1 MMSFVVRRL
10 FQTVPVILGVTLVT
24 FLLTQILPG
33 DLADVL
39 LGPAATEE
47 SRQQL
52 RAALGLDRSLLVQY
66 ATYMSHLLSG
76 DLGQSLVFAQ
86 PVATVLASRLANTAL
101 LAVSAIILASAV
113 GIAIGTF
120 VALKPESFRDYGLTT
135 AVLFLNSMPPF
146 WLGLILIL
154 VFGLELRW
162 LPVSGMDSAVGG
174 GGLGDLAAHMVLPT
188 LTLAAW
194 SLAVIARMTRSTL
207 LDVINSDFVR
217 TARSRGLSEARVI
230 LRHALPNAMPPVITV
245 IGLQA
250 GFLLSGAVLTETV
263 FSWPGIGLAMYQGI
277 SARDIPFIQ
286 GGILL
291 LALMFVLVNFLVD
304 ALYAYVNPK
313 IELQ

>member
-1 MMSFVVRRL
+1 MIAFVIRRL
-10 FQTVPVILGVTLVT
+10 IQTIPVIVGVTLVT
-24 FLLTQILPG
+24 FLLTRILPG

-39 LGPAATEE
+39 LGPTASEE
-47 SRQQL
+47 ARQQL
-52 RAALGLDRSLLVQY
+52 RIAMGLDRPLVVQY
-66 ATYMSHLLSG
+66 GSYLLQLLHG
-76 DLGQSLVFAQ
+76 ELGQSLVFAQ
-86 PVATVLASRLANTAL
+86 PVAIVLGARLANTAL
-101 LAVSAIILASAV
+101 LAVSAIVLASAA
-113 GIAIGTF
+113 GIAIGTW
-120 VALKPESFRDYGLTT
+120 VALKPGSARDHTLSA

-154 VFGLELRW
+154 AFALELRW
-162 LPVSGMDSAVGG
+162 LPASGMGSAIGG
-174 GGLGDLAAHMVLPT
+174 GGIGDLAAHMILPT

-194 SLAVIARMTRSTL
+194 SLAVITRMTRSAL
-207 LDVINSDFVR
+207 LDVIDGDFIR
-217 TARSRGLSEARVI
+217 TARSRGLSEARII

-245 IGLQA
+245 IGLQT

-291 LALMFVLVNFLVD
+291 LALIFVLVNVAVD

>member
-1 MMSFVVRRL
+1 MIAFTVRRL
-10 FQTVPVILGVTLVT
+10 FQTIPVVLGVTLVT

-39 LGPAATEE
+39 LGPTATEE
-47 SRQQL
+47 ARRQL
-52 RAALGLDRSLLVQY
+52 RAAMGLDRSLVVQY
-66 ATYMSHLLSG
+66 GTYMWHLLHG

-86 PVATVLASRLANTAL
+86 PVGAVLANRLANTAV
-101 LAVSAIILASAV
+101 LAVAAIVISSV
-113 GIAIGTF
+113 GGIAIGTW
-120 VALKPESFRDYGLTT
+120 VALKPGSLRDHSLSTS
-135 AVLFLNSMPPF
+135 VLFLNAMPPF

-162 LPVSGMDSAVGG
+162 LPTSGMTSAIDGG
-174 GGLGDLAAHMVLPT
+174 GALDLAAHMVLPT

-194 SLAVIARMTRSTL
+194 SMAVITRMTRSAL
-207 LDVINSDFVR
+207 LDVIDGDFIR
-217 TARSRGLSEARVI
+217 TARSRGLGEARII
-230 LRHALPNAMPPVITV
+230 LRHALPNALPPIITV

-263 FSWPGIGLAMYQGI
+263 FSWPGIGLALYQGI
-277 SARDIPFIQ
+277 AARDLPFIQ

-291 LALMFVLVNFLVD
+291 LALIFVVINFAVD

>member
-120 VALKPESFRDYGLTT
+120 VALKPDSFRDYGLTT

-194 SLAVIARMTRSTL
+194 SLAVIARMTRSAL

-230 LRHALPNAMPPVITV
+230 LRHTLPNAMPPVITV

-263 FSWPGIGLAMYQGI
+263 FSWPGVGLAMYQGI

>member
-1 MMSFVVRRL
+1 MIAFVIRRL
-10 FQTVPVILGVTLVT
+10 IQTIPVIVGVTLVT
-24 FLLTQILPG
+24 FLLTRILPG

-39 LGPAATEE
+39 LGPTASEE
-47 SRQQL
+47 ARQQL
-52 RAALGLDRSLLVQY
+52 RIAMGLDRSLLVQY
-66 ATYMSHLLSG
+66 GDYMLQLLHG

-86 PVATVLASRLANTAL
+86 PVGQVLAARLANTAL
-101 LAVSAIILASAV
+101 LAVSALVLSSV
-113 GIAIGTF
+113 LGIAIGTW
-120 VALKPESFRDYGLTT
+120 VALKPGSARDL
-135 AVLFLNSMPPF
+135 ALSVSVLFLNAMPPF

-154 VFGLELRW
+154 AFALQLRW
-162 LPVSGMDSAVGG
+162 LPASGMSSAVGG
-174 GGLGDLAAHMVLPT
+174 GGIVDLVAHMILPT
-188 LTLAAW
+188 LTLTAW
-194 SLAVIARMTRSTL
+194 SLAIITRMTRSAL
-207 LDVINSDFVR
+207 LDVIDSDFIR
-217 TARSRGLSEARVI
+217 TARSRGLSESRII
-230 LRHALPNAMPPVITV
+230 LRHALPNAMPPIITV

-291 LALMFVLVNFLVD
+291 LALIFVLVNFVVD

>member
-1 MMSFVVRRL
+1 MIAFVTRRL
-10 FQTVPVILGVTLVT
+10 FQIVPVIFGVTLVT

-39 LGPAATEE
+39 LGPTASEE
-47 SRQQL
+47 ARQQL
-52 RAALGLDRSLLVQY
+52 RAAMGLDRSLLVQY
-66 ATYMSHLLSG
+66 ASYMGHLLRG

-86 PVATVLASRLANTAL
+86 PVATVLASRIANTAL
-101 LAVSAIILASAV
+101 LAVSAIVLASTA
-113 GIAIGTF
+113 GIAIGTW
-120 VALKPESFRDYGLTT
+120 VALKPGSLRDHSLS
-135 AVLFLNSMPPF
+135 ASVLFLNSMPPF

-162 LPVSGMDSAVGG
+162 LPTSGMGAAIGG
-174 GGLGDLAAHMVLPT
+174 GGPGDLIVHMVLPT

-194 SLAVIARMTRSTL
+194 SLAVITRMTRSAL
-207 LDVINSDFVR
+207 LDVIDGDFIR

-291 LALMFVLVNFLVD
+291 LALIFVLVNFLVD

>member
-1 MMSFVVRRL
+1 MIAFVVRRL
-10 FQTVPVILGVTLVT
+10 IQTIPVILGVTLVT

-39 LGPAATEE
+39 LGPTASEE
-47 SRQQL
+47 ARQQL
-52 RAALGLDRSLLVQY
+52 RAAMGLDRSPLVQY
-66 ATYMSHLLSG
+66 ITYLRHLLSG

-86 PVATVLASRLANTAL
+86 PVATVLVGRLANTAL
-101 LAVSAIILASAV
+101 LAIAAIVIASAG
-113 GIAIGTF
+113 GIAIGTW
-120 VALKPESFRDYGLTT
+120 VALKPGSVRDHGLSVS
-135 AVLFLNSMPPF
+135 VLFLNSMPPF
-146 WLGLILIL
+146 WLGLVLIL

-162 LPVSGMDSAVGG
+162 LPASGMSAAVGG

-194 SLAVIARMTRSTL
+194 SLAVITRMTRSSL
-207 LDVINSDFVR
+207 LDVIDGDFIR
-217 TARSRGLSEARVI
+217 TARSRGLSESRIIV
-230 LRHALPNAMPPVITV
+230 RHALPNAMPPVITV

-277 SARDIPFIQ
+277 AQRDIPFIQ

-291 LALMFVLVNFLVD
+291 LALIFVLVNFAVD

>member
-1 MMSFVVRRL
+1 MIAFVIRRL

-24 FLLTQILPG
+24 FLLTRILPG

-39 LGPAATEE
+39 LGPAASEE
-47 SRQQL
+47 ARQQL
-52 RAALGLDRSLLVQY
+52 RAAMGLDRSLLEQY
-66 ATYMSHLLSG
+66 VSYMSHLMRG
-76 DLGQSLVFAQ
+76 ELGQSLVFAQ

-101 LAVSAIILASAV
+101 LAVSAIVLASTA
-113 GIAIGTF
+113 GIAIGTW
-120 VALKPESFRDYGLTT
+120 VALKPGSLRDHGLS
-135 AVLFLNSMPPF
+135 ASVLFLNSMPPF

-162 LPVSGMDSAVGG
+162 LPTSGMSAAIGG
-174 GGLGDLAAHMVLPT
+174 GGPVDLAAHMVLPT

-194 SLAVIARMTRSTL
+194 SLAVITRMTRSAL
-207 LDVINSDFVR
+207 LDVVDGDFIR

-230 LRHALPNAMPPVITV
+230 LRHALPNAMPPIITV

-291 LALMFVLVNFLVD
+291 LALIFVLVNFLVD

>member
-1 MMSFVVRRL
+1 MITFVIRRL
-10 FQTVPVILGVTLVT
+10 LQTIPVIFGVTLVT
-24 FLLTQILPG
+24 FFLTQVLPG

-66 ATYMSHLLSG
+66 GTYMLHLLRG

-101 LAVSAIILASAV
+101 LAVSAIILASVV

-120 VALKPESFRDYGLTT
+120 VALKPGSARDHSLSTS
-135 AVLFLNSMPPF
+135 VLFLNSMPPF

-162 LPVSGMDSAVGG
+162 LPVSGMGSIRG
-174 GGLGDLAAHMVLPT
+174 GGLADLVAHMVLPT
-188 LTLAAW
+188 VTLAAW
-194 SLAVIARMTRSTL
+194 SLAVIARMTRSAL
-207 LDVINSDFVR
+207 LDIINSDFIR

-291 LALMFVLVNFLVD
+291 LALIFVLVNFAVD

-313 IELQ
+313 IKLQ

>member
-1 MMSFVVRRL
+1 MIAFVVRRL
-10 FQTVPVILGVTLVT
+10 IQTIPVIVGVTLVT
-24 FLLTQILPG
+24 FLLTRILPG

-39 LGPAATEE
+39 LGPAASEE
-47 SRQQL
+47 ARQQL
-52 RAALGLDRSLLVQY
+52 RTAMGLDRSLAVQY
-66 ATYMSHLLSG
+66 GSYLLQLMHG

-86 PVATVLASRLANTAL
+86 PVGTVLAARLANTAL
-101 LAVSAIILASAV
+101 LAVSAIVLASGL
-113 GIAIGTF
+113 GIAIGTW
-120 VALKPESFRDYGLTT
+120 VALKPGSPRDHTLS
-135 AVLFLNSMPPF
+135 ASVLFLNSMPPF

-154 VFGLELRW
+154 AFALELRW
-162 LPVSGMDSAVGG
+162 LPASGMGSAVGG
-174 GGLGDLAAHMVLPT
+174 GGIGDLLAHMILPT
-188 LTLAAW
+188 VTLAAW
-194 SLAVIARMTRSTL
+194 SLAVITRMTRSAL
-207 LDVINSDFVR
+207 LDVIDGDFIR
-217 TARSRGLSEARVI
+217 TARSRGLSEARII

-245 IGLQA
+245 IGLQT

-291 LALMFVLVNFLVD
+291 LALIFVIVNFAVD

>member
-1 MMSFVVRRL
+1 MIAFVIRRL
-10 FQTVPVILGVTLVT
+10 IQTIPVIVGVTLVT
-24 FLLTQILPG
+24 FLLTRILPG

-39 LGPAATEE
+39 LGPAASEE
-47 SRQQL
+47 ARQQL
-52 RAALGLDRSLLVQY
+52 RTAMGLDRSLLVQY
-66 ATYMSHLLSG
+66 GNYLMQLVHG

-86 PVATVLASRLANTAL
+86 PVSQVLAARLANTAL
-101 LAVSAIILASAV
+101 LAVSAIVLSSV
-113 GIAIGTF
+113 LGIAIGTW
-120 VALKPESFRDYGLTT
+120 VALKPGSPRDHALSIS
-135 AVLFLNSMPPF
+135 VLFLNSMPPF

-154 VFGLELRW
+154 AFALELRW
-162 LPVSGMDSAVGG
+162 LPASGMSSAVGG
-174 GGLGDLAAHMVLPT
+174 GGIGDLAAHMILPT

-194 SLAVIARMTRSTL
+194 SLAIITRMTRSAL
-207 LDVINSDFVR
+207 LDVIDSDFIR
-217 TARSRGLSEARVI
+217 TARSRGLSETRII
-230 LRHALPNAMPPVITV
+230 LRHALPNAMPPIITV

-291 LALMFVLVNFLVD
+291 LALIFVLVNFAVD

>member
-1 MMSFVVRRL
+1 MMAFLARRL
-10 FQTVPVILGVTLVT
+10 LQAIPVILGVTLVA
-24 FLLTQILPG
+24 FLMTRILPG

-39 LGPAATEE
+39 LGPTASDET
-47 SRQQL
+47 RQQL
-52 RAALGLDRSLLVQY
+52 REALGLDRSLVAQY
-66 ATYMSHLLSG
+66 ASYLGQLLRG
-76 DLGQSLVFAQ
+76 DLGHSLVFAQ
-86 PVATVLASRLANTAL
+86 PVASVLAVRLGNTAL
-101 LAVSAIILASAV
+101 LAGAAIVVASV
-113 GIAIGTF
+113 LGVAIGTW
-120 VALKPESFRDYGLTT
+120 VALKPDSPRDYGLTT

-154 VFGLELRW
+154 IFGLELRW
-162 LPVSGMDSAVGG
+162 LPVSGRSSAIGG
-174 GGLGDLAAHMVLPT
+174 GGPADVAAHLVLPT

-194 SLAVIARMTRSTL
+194 SLAVIARMTRSAL
-207 LDVINSDFVR
+207 LDVINSDFIR

-230 LRHALPNAMPPVITV
+230 LRHALPNALPPVITV

-277 SARDIPFIQ
+277 AARDIPFIQ

-291 LALMFVLVNFLVD
+291 LALIFVLINVAVD

-313 IELQ
+313 IRLP

>member
-1 MMSFVVRRL
+1 MIGFVIRRL
-10 FQTVPVILGVTLVT
+10 FQTIPVIFGVTLVT
-24 FLLTQILPG
+24 FLLTRILPG

-39 LGPAATEE
+39 LGPTASEE
-47 SRQQL
+47 TRQQL
-52 RAALGLDRSLLVQY
+52 RVAMGLDRSLLVQY
-66 ATYMSHLLSG
+66 ANYMGHLLRG

-86 PVATVLASRLANTAL
+86 PVATMLASRLANTAL
-101 LAVSAIILASAV
+101 LAVSAIVLASVA
-113 GIAIGTF
+113 GIAIGTW
-120 VALKPESFRDYGLTT
+120 VALKPGSLRDHSLSTS
-135 AVLFLNSMPPF
+135 VLFLKSMPPF

-162 LPVSGMDSAVGG
+162 LPTSGMSSAIGG
-174 GGLGDLAAHMVLPT
+174 GGPGDLVAHMVLPT

-194 SLAVIARMTRSTL
+194 SLAVITRMTRSAL
-207 LDVINSDFVR
+207 LDVIDGDFIR
-217 TARSRGLSEARVI
+217 TARSRGLSETRVI
-230 LRHALPNAMPPVITV
+230 LRHALPNAMPSVITV

-291 LALMFVLVNFLVD
+291 LALIFVLVNFVVD

-313 IELQ
+313 IELK

>member
-1 MMSFVVRRL
+1 MIAFVIRRL
-10 FQTVPVILGVTLVT
+10 IQTIPVIIGVTLVT
-24 FLLTQILPG
+24 FLLTRILPG

-39 LGPAATEE
+39 LGPTASEE
-47 SRQQL
+47 ARQQL
-52 RAALGLDRSLLVQY
+52 RIAMGLDRSLLVQY
-66 ATYMSHLLSG
+66 GDYMLQLLRG

-86 PVATVLASRLANTAL
+86 PVGQVLAARLANTAL
-101 LAVSAIILASAV
+101 LAVSALVLSSV
-113 GIAIGTF
+113 LGIAIGTW
-120 VALKPESFRDYGLTT
+120 VALKPGSARDHALGVS
-135 AVLFLNSMPPF
+135 VLFLNAMPPF

-154 VFGLELRW
+154 AFALQLRW
-162 LPVSGMDSAVGG
+162 LPASGMSSAVGG
-174 GGLGDLAAHMVLPT
+174 GGIVDLVAHMILPT
-188 LTLAAW
+188 LTLTAW
-194 SLAVIARMTRSTL
+194 SLAIITRMTRSAL
-207 LDVINSDFVR
+207 LDVIDSDFIR
-217 TARSRGLSEARVI
+217 TARSRGLSESRII
-230 LRHALPNAMPPVITV
+230 LRHALPNAMPPIITV

-291 LALMFVLVNFLVD
+291 LALIFVLVNFVVD

>member
-1 MMSFVVRRL
+1 LIQMI
-10 FQTVPVILGVTLVT
+10 PVIVGVTLVT
-24 FLLTQILPG
+24 FLLTRILPG

-39 LGPAATEE
+39 LGPTASEE
-47 SRQQL
+47 ARQQL
-52 RAALGLDRSLLVQY
+52 RTAMGLDRSLLVQY
-66 ATYMSHLLSG
+66 GSYLMQLLHG

-86 PVATVLASRLANTAL
+86 PVGQVLTARLANTAL
-101 LAVSAIILASAV
+101 LAVSAIVLSSV
-113 GIAIGTF
+113 LGIAIGTW
-120 VALKPESFRDYGLTT
+120 VALKPGSPRDHALSVS
-135 AVLFLNSMPPF
+135 VLFLNSMPPF

-154 VFGLELRW
+154 AFALQLRW
-162 LPVSGMDSAVGG
+162 LPASGMNSAVGG
-174 GGLGDLAAHMVLPT
+174 GGIGDLAVHMILPT
-188 LTLAAW
+188 LTLSAW
-194 SLAVIARMTRSTL
+194 SLAIITRMTRSAL
-207 LDVINSDFVR
+207 LDVIDSDFIR
-217 TARSRGLSEARVI
+217 TARSRGLSETRII
-230 LRHALPNAMPPVITV
+230 LRHALPNAMPPIITV

-291 LALMFVLVNFLVD
+291 LALIFVLVNFVVD

>member
-1 MMSFVVRRL
+1 MIAFVVRRI
-10 FQTVPVILGVTLVT
+10 FQTIPVIFGVTLIT

-39 LGPAATEE
+39 LGPTASEE
-47 SRQQL
+47 ARQQL
-52 RAALGLDRSLLVQY
+52 RIAMGLDQSLFVQY
-66 ATYMSHLLSG
+66 VNYMQHLLRG

-86 PVATVLASRLANTAL
+86 PVATILTERLGNTAL
-101 LAVSAIILASAV
+101 LAVSAIVLASGA
-113 GIAIGTF
+113 GIAIGTW
-120 VALKPESFRDYGLTT
+120 VALKPGSFRDHSLS
-135 AVLFLNSMPPF
+135 ASVLFLNSMPPF

-162 LPVSGMDSAVGG
+162 LPASGMSSAIGG
-174 GGLGDLAAHMVLPT
+174 GRPADLAAHMVLPT

-194 SLAVIARMTRSTL
+194 SLAVITRMTRSAL
-207 LDVINSDFVR
+207 LDVIDGDFIR
-217 TARSRGLSEARVI
+217 TARSRGISEARVI

-245 IGLQA
+245 IGLQI

-291 LALMFVLVNFLVD
+291 LALIFVLINFVVD

-313 IELQ
+313 IELK

>member
-1 MMSFVVRRL
+1 MIRRL
-10 FQTVPVILGVTLVT
+10 IQTIPVIVGVTLVT
-24 FLLTQILPG
+24 FLLTRILPG

-39 LGPAATEE
+39 LGPTASEE
-47 SRQQL
+47 ARQQL
-52 RAALGLDRSLLVQY
+52 RAAMGLDRPMLLQY
-66 ATYMSHLLSG
+66 GNYMLQLLHG

-86 PVATVLASRLANTAL
+86 PVGQVLASRLANTAL
-101 LAVSAIILASAV
+101 LAVSAIILSSV
-113 GIAIGTF
+113 LGIAIGTW
-120 VALKPESFRDYGLTT
+120 VALRPGSPRDYALSVS
-135 AVLFLNSMPPF
+135 VLFFNSMPPF
-146 WLGLILIL
+146 WLGLVLIL
-154 VFGLELRW
+154 AFALELRW
-162 LPVSGMDSAVGG
+162 LPASGMGSAVGG
-174 GGLGDLAAHMVLPT
+174 GGIGDLLAHMILPT
-188 LTLAAW
+188 ITLAAW
-194 SLAVIARMTRSTL
+194 SLAVITRMTRSAL
-207 LDVINSDFVR
+207 LDVIDGDFIR
-217 TARSRGLSEARVI
+217 TARSRGLSEARII

-291 LALMFVLVNFLVD
+291 LATIFVAVNFAVD

>member
-1 MMSFVVRRL
+1 MIGFVVRRL
-10 FQTVPVILGVTLVT
+10 FQTIPVIFGVTLVT

-47 SRQQL
+47 TRQQL
-52 RAALGLDRSLLVQY
+52 RAAMGLDRSLLVQY
-66 ATYMSHLLSG
+66 ANYMGHLLHG

-86 PVATVLASRLANTAL
+86 PVASVLGARLANTAL
-101 LAVSAIILASAV
+101 LAVSAIVLASAA
-113 GIAIGTF
+113 GIAIGTW
-120 VALKPESFRDYGLTT
+120 VALKPGSLRDHSLS
-135 AVLFLNSMPPF
+135 ASVLFLNSMPPF

-162 LPVSGMDSAVGG
+162 LPTSGMSAAIGG
-174 GGLGDLAAHMVLPT
+174 GGLGDLVAHMVLPT

-194 SLAVIARMTRSTL
+194 SLAVITRMTRSVL
-207 LDVINSDFVR
+207 LDVIDGDFIR

-263 FSWPGIGLAMYQGI
+263 FSWPGIGLTMYQGI

-291 LALMFVLVNFLVD
+291 LALIFVLVNFLVD

>member
-1 MMSFVVRRL
+1 VIAFVIRRL
-10 FQTVPVILGVTLVT
+10 IQTIPVVVGVTLVT
-24 FLLTQILPG
+24 FLLTRILPG

-39 LGPAATEE
+39 LGPTASEE
-47 SRQQL
+47 ARQQL
-52 RAALGLDRSLLVQY
+52 RVAMGLDHSLLVQY
-66 ATYMSHLLSG
+66 GSYMLQLLHG
-76 DLGQSLVFAQ
+76 DLGQSLVFSQ
-86 PVATVLASRLANTAL
+86 PVGQVLAGRLANTAL
-101 LAVSAIILASAV
+101 LAVSAIVLSSV
-113 GIAIGTF
+113 LGIAIGTW
-120 VALKPESFRDYGLTT
+120 VALRPGSPRDHALSV

-154 VFGLELRW
+154 AFALQLGW
-162 LPVSGMDSAVGG
+162 LPASGMGSAVGG
-174 GGLGDLAAHMVLPT
+174 GGIGDLLAHMVLPT

-194 SLAVIARMTRSTL
+194 SLAIITRMTRSAL
-207 LDVINSDFVR
+207 LDVIDSDFIR
-217 TARSRGLSEARVI
+217 TARSRGLSETRII
-230 LRHALPNAMPPVITV
+230 LRHALPNAMPPIITV

-291 LALMFVLVNFLVD
+291 LALIFVLVNFAVD